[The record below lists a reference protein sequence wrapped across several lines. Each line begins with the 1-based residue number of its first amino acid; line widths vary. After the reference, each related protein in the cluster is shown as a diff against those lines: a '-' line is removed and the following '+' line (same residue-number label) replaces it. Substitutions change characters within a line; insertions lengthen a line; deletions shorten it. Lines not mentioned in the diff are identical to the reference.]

1 MTEVPKTTIMKIR
14 RVVEERWIELDPD
27 AAQEDLAEL
36 AEEFDEAAADDFD
49 DADEPD
55 ADDEDD
61 DED

>member
-14 RVVEERWIELDPD
+14 RVVEERWIELDPE

-36 AEEFDEAAADDFD
+36 AEEFDEADAGAFD
-49 DADEPD
+49 DADDPD
-55 ADDEDD
+55 DDDD